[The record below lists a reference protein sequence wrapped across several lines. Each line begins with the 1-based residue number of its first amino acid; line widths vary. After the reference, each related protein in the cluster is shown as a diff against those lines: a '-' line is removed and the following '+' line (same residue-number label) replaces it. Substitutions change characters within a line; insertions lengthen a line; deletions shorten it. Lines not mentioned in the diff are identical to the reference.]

1 MTANSL
7 DTIPRP
13 LLDRM
18 EVIEIEGYTSGEK
31 LEIAR
36 GHLLGK
42 QLKEH
47 GLDKRRVKLR
57 DDAIEAL
64 IDGYT
69 REAGVRQLE
78 REIGALCRK
87 AACRF
92 IEDKDCLLYTSGTG
106 LGLSIGSQI
115 VQLHGGTI
123 NVQSVEDKG
132 SVFTVTLPK

>member
-47 GLDKRRVKLR
+47 GLDKR
-57 DDAIEAL
+57 A
-64 IDGYT
+64 
-69 REAGVRQLE
+69 REAAR
-78 REIGALCRK
+78 RRDRGA
-87 AACRF
+87 
-92 IEDKDCLLYTSGTG
+92 D
-106 LGLSIGSQI
+106 
-115 VQLHGGTI
+115 
-123 NVQSVEDKG
+123 
-132 SVFTVTLPK
+132 

>member
-69 REAGVRQLE
+69 REGRRAPARARDWRAVPQGRVPVHR
-78 REIGALCRK
+78 G
-87 AACRF
+87 
-92 IEDKDCLLYTSGTG
+92 
-106 LGLSIGSQI
+106 
-115 VQLHGGTI
+115 
-123 NVQSVEDKG
+123 
-132 SVFTVTLPK
+132 